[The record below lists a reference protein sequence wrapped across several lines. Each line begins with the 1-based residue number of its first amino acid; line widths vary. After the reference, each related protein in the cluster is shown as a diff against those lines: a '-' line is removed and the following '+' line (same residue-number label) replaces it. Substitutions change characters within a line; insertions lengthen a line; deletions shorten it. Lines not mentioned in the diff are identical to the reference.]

1 MKDLLKEKQQEMLQ
15 LLAQLVN
22 IDSGSYTKTGIDT
35 IGTLLKEKLEK
46 LDFIVEVI
54 EETECGNHLVIQH
67 REATNPSVI
76 IVGHMDT
83 VFPEGTAKERPFTIK
98 GERAYGPG
106 VIDMKASLVSLLYA
120 LTVMKQM
127 GQQGY
132 QNVQIILNS
141 DEELGSPSSR
151 ELIMRQAMNKKYA
164 LILEAA
170 RPDGSI
176 VTVRRG
182 VGQFHILVEGK
193 AAHAGVDPDKGSSAI
208 EELAHKVIA
217 LQQLTNHKEG
227 IHVNVGMVSGGTAA
241 NTVPAAAE
249 AIVDVRISQVNQVIS
264 LQKQIEKIC
273 ETTYVAGTTTKLT
286 GTIDRMPVE
295 KTEQVLSLLQVIQQ
309 AGQAIGMTIT
319 DTATGGSSDGSFTAA
334 VGVATID
341 GLGPIGGLFHSE
353 DEYLD
358 IPSLIERTLLLATVI
373 QALSN

>member
-35 IGTLLKEKLEK
+35 IGTLLKAKLEK

-249 AIVDVRISQVNQVIS
+249 AIVDVRISQGNQVIS